1 MERLYSVC
9 SGDVFSLPE
18 DVLNSFV
25 QSVSLD
31 IDHLVGVLRLEI
43 GKSSQPPAT
52 SEGKP
57 PLPQPS
63 LAASQA

>member
-31 IDHLVGVLRLEI
+31 VDHLVGVLRLEI
-43 GKSSQPPAT
+43 GKSSQAPAP

-57 PLPQPS
+57 ALPQPS
-63 LAASQA
+63 LATSQA

>member
-57 PLPQPS
+57 PLPQPA
-63 LAASQA
+63 LPTSQA